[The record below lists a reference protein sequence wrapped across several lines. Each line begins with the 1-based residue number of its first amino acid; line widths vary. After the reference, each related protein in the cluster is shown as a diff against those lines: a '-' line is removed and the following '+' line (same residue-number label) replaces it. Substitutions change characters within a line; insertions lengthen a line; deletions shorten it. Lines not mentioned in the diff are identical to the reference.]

1 MTMSARDSSASAV
14 SRPVVVS
21 VLPTAGFAVTIDA
34 SADERA
40 ALARDHGLIAVERFV
55 AELELK
61 RWRKD
66 GVRIRGQISA
76 RIVQECIVTLEP
88 VTSELAVPVDAL
100 FVPEG
105 SRLARP
111 LDDDGALIIDAEGA
125 DTPEIFEGGS
135 IDAGAVAEEFFE
147 LAIDPYPRA
156 PDAELE
162 PAPEPDGDD
171 GETGADNPFAKLS
184 ALRDKL

>member
-1 MTMSARDSSASAV
+1 MSGHGEKAGQSPIA
-14 SRPVVVS
+14 RPVVVS
-21 VLPTAGFAVTIDA
+21 VLPTAGYPVRIEANEA
-34 SADERA
+34 ERA
-40 ALARDHGLIAVERFV
+40 ALAEAHGLLAVDAFV
-55 AELELK
+55 ADLDVK

-66 GVRIRGQISA
+66 GVRIQGAVNA

-88 VTSELAVPVDAL
+88 VPADLDIAIDAV

-111 LDDDGALIIDAEGA
+111 LDDDGALIVDAEGP
-125 DTPEIFEGGS
+125 DIPEIFEGGE

-156 PDAELE
+156 PGAELDE
-162 PAPEPDGDD
+162 IDDENDDGDG
-171 GETGADNPFAKLS
+171 GEENPFAKL
-184 ALRDKL
+184 AGLRDKL

>member
-1 MTMSARDSSASAV
+1 MTSRSRPPSASPI
-14 SRPVVVS
+14 SRPVVAS
-21 VLPTAGFAVTIDA
+21 VLPTAGFPVHIEA
-34 SADERA
+34 SAEERA
-40 ALARDHGLIAVERFV
+40 ALAQVHGLLAVERLV
-55 AELELK
+55 ADLELK

-66 GVRIRGQISA
+66 GVRLRGRVIA
-76 RIVQECIVTLEP
+76 KIIQECIVTLEP
-88 VTSELAVPVDAL
+88 VTAELDVPIDAI

-125 DTPEIFEGGS
+125 DVPEIFEGGV
-135 IDAGAVAEEFFE
+135 IDAGAIAEEFFE

-156 PDAELE
+156 PGAELE
-162 PAPEPDGDD
+162 QAS
-171 GETGADNPFAKLS
+171 ETVEEEAEDAADNPFARLA